1 MSIDEKL
8 KDYLSRFQEKRLR
21 KPQQCAGCRCAGH
34 LRWHGFYRRS
44 LITFTQ
50 TTSIPI
56 KRLFCALCRHTFALL
71 PDFILKFHRYA
82 KEVIM
87 RALRQLKGQ
96 TYDAVASWLMEKINR
111 NVATLT
117 LYFWRKKFA

>member
-1 MSIDEKL
+1 
-8 KDYLSRFQEKRLR
+8 
-21 KPQQCAGCRCAGH
+21 
-34 LRWHGFYRRS
+34 
-44 LITFTQ
+44 
-50 TTSIPI
+50 
-56 KRLFCALCRHTFALL
+56 LFCALCRHTFAFL

-82 KEVIM
+82 RGVITN
-87 RALRQLKGQ
+87 AVRQLKRR